1 MIRKARR
8 FPLVADNEILIGANP
23 VMSLYDESDL
33 ISNIK
38 GPVSGARL
46 RNGYRKKEVGSR

>member
-1 MIRKARR
+1 MIRQARR

-38 GPVSGARL
+38 GPYQELDFLMAT
-46 RNGYRKKEVGSR
+46 

>member
-1 MIRKARR
+1 MIRQARR

-38 GPVSGARL
+38 VRID
-46 RNGYRKKEVGSR
+46 NNEHKKNNTPKV